1 MNQKTKSESLA
12 RVRTGID
19 GFDQITKGGLP
30 DRRTTVLVGAPGTG
44 KTIFALQ
51 TLVNTARRG
60 EPCIFVSFEENK
72 NRLVEDAASCG
83 WDLTDFQKQKLIL
96 LDARMQPGAVK
107 VGHFDLMG
115 MLAGLRAVATELGAK
130 RIVFDSLDVLLTL
143 LDDRMAELQEIFR
156 LRDWLSENGF
166 TALITANLTTGDPSS
181 THRYAMLQFISDCT
195 VALGF
200 RQDPHSASRHLRVVK
215 YRGAG
220 FFERECSFTIGDGGI
235 NVALPVSGTESRPT
249 AHSEFELARQDL
261 SARVQALDRFL
272 EIKQA
277 ELKFLREEQ
286 ARGDG
291 QAGSRRSKR
300 AQTPVQLK
308 ARVEKEPPRPSHFA
322 G

>member
-1 MNQKTKSESLA
+1 MNQKTKAEALTKTP
-12 RVRTGID
+12 TGIA
-19 GFDQITKGGLP
+19 GFDELTWGGLP
-30 DRRTTVLVGAPGTG
+30 DKRTTILVGVPGTG

-51 TLVNTARRG
+51 TLVHAAKRG
-60 EPCIFVSFEENK
+60 EPGIFVSFEENIR
-72 NRLVEDAASCG
+72 RLTEDAASCG
-83 WDLTDFQKQKLIL
+83 WDLAEFQKKKLIL

-115 MLAGLRAVATELGAK
+115 MLAGLRAVATDHGAK
-130 RIVFDSLDVLLTL
+130 RIVFDSIDVLLTL

-166 TALITANLTTGDPSS
+166 SALITANLNTGDPSS
-181 THRYAMLQFISDCT
+181 PHRYAILQFISDCT

-220 FFERECSFTIGDGGI
+220 FFERECSFTIGQGGI
-235 NVALPVSGTESRPT
+235 GLTVPCRSEIPTVALAAS
-249 AHSEFELARQDL
+249 AHSEVELARQDL

-277 ELKFLREEQ
+277 ELKFLREQQ
-286 ARGDG
+286 AQDDG
-291 QAGSRRSKR
+291 SIHSSRPAKAPPKRSASSKS
-300 AQTPVQLK
+300 AFPV
-308 ARVEKEPPRPSHFA
+308 
-322 G
+322 

>member
-1 MNQKTKSESLA
+1 MNQKTKSEPLA
-12 RVRTGID
+12 RMPTGID
-19 GFDQITKGGLP
+19 GFDQVTKGGLP
-30 DRRTTVLVGAPGTG
+30 DNRTTVLVGSPGTG

-60 EPCIFVSFEENK
+60 EPCIFVSFEENIR
-72 NRLVEDAASCG
+72 RLIEDAASCG
-83 WDLTDFQKQKLIL
+83 WDLTEFQKKKLIL

-130 RIVFDSLDVLLTL
+130 RIVFDSIDVLLTL

-181 THRYAMLQFISDCT
+181 THRYAVLQFMSDCT

-200 RQDPHSASRHLRVVK
+200 RQDPHSAARHLRIVK
-215 YRGAG
+215 YRGAS

-235 NVALPVSGTESRPT
+235 NVVCPGGGAAVESRPAT
-249 AHSEFELARQDL
+249 LAHSEFELARQDL

-277 ELKFLREEQ
+277 ELKFLRQEQ

-291 QAGSRRSKR
+291 RASSRRIKRRPPQGESK
-300 AQTPVQLK
+300 
-308 ARVEKEPPRPSHFA
+308 SHA
-322 G
+322 A

>member
-1 MNQKTKSESLA
+1 MNQKTKAEALIKIP
-12 RVRTGID
+12 TGIA
-19 GFDQITKGGLP
+19 GFDELTRGGLP
-30 DRRTTVLVGAPGTG
+30 DKRTAVLVGAPGTG

-51 TLVNTARRG
+51 TLVNTATRG
-60 EPCIFVSFEENK
+60 EPGIFVSFEENVG
-72 NRLVEDAASCG
+72 RLMVDAASCG
-83 WDLTDFQKQKLIL
+83 LDLAEFQKKKLIL

-115 MLAGLRAVATELGAK
+115 MLAGLRAVATDLGAR
-130 RIVFDSLDVLLTL
+130 RIVFDSIDVLLTL

-166 TALITANLTTGDPSS
+166 TSLITANLTSGDPSS

-215 YRGAG
+215 YRGAA
-220 FFERECSFTIGDGGI
+220 FFERECSFTIGQGGI
-235 NVALPVSGTESRPT
+235 NLMFPGRSEGPAPGLPVPI
-249 AHSEFELARQDL
+249 HSEVELARQDL

-277 ELKFLREEQ
+277 ELKFLREQQ
-286 ARGDG
+286 AQAQGDG
-291 QAGSRRSKR
+291 PSRGPRRAKSAPKRTAPSKGSF
-300 AQTPVQLK
+300 PV
-308 ARVEKEPPRPSHFA
+308 
-322 G
+322 